1 MNAKDAWLKQVKFA
15 RKKKKGL
22 LYVGFNPNAGNVEHN
37 ISMMNKMLNVG
48 EISNNPISGPFG
60 GDVNAPAG
68 DGAGMAMGESYTPS
82 LNSLSPELKLF
93 IEENIEYIEHNQ
105 FKDLYEML
113 TNDIAPVEEL
123 TDILLGAGIDPL
135 PYFERYLPSGYAMGL
150 SIEEIE
156 IPGNIQMIQ
165 SYAFYG
171 CEKLVKA
178 DIMHGVE
185 YIGEEAFCD
194 CYNLKE
200 VNLPKSLL
208 EIYRG
213 AFCECP
219 NLKNVYYHGT
229 MEQFSKVKL
238 PFISSINKGSD
249 FDCIQCVDGKY
260 YLDPY

>member
-1 MNAKDAWLKQVKFA
+1 
-15 RKKKKGL
+15 
-22 LYVGFNPNAGNVEHN
+22 
-37 ISMMNKMLNVG
+37 ML
-48 EISNNPISGPFG
+48 S
-60 GDVNAPAG
+60 
-68 DGAGMAMGESYTPS
+68 
-82 LNSLSPELKLF
+82 
-93 IEENIEYIEHNQ
+93 
-105 FKDLYEML
+105 
-113 TNDIAPVEEL
+113 NDIASTNEL
-123 TDILLGAGIDPL
+123 TDILLSAGLDPL
-135 PYFERYLPSGYAMGL
+135 PYFERYLPSSYAMGL
-150 SIEEIE
+150 PIEEIE

-165 SYAFYG
+165 PYAFYG
-171 CEKLVKA
+171 CLKLLKA

-249 FDCIQCVDGKY
+249 FDCIQCIDGDFKI
-260 YLDPY
+260 

>member
-1 MNAKDAWLKQVKFA
+1 MNAKDAWLKQVKYN

-22 LYVGFNPNAGNVEHN
+22 PYIGFNPNAGNVEHN

-48 EISNNPISGPFG
+48 DLSNNPISGPFG
-60 GDVNAPAG
+60 GDVSAPAG
-68 DGAGMAMGESYTPS
+68 DGAGISMGESYNQS
-82 LNSLSPELKLF
+82 FDKLSPELKLF
-93 IEENIEYIEHNQ
+93 IEETIDYIENNQ
-105 FKDLYEML
+105 FTDLYEML

-123 TDILLGAGIDPL
+123 TDILLAAGIDPL
-135 PYFERYLPSGYAMGL
+135 PYFERYLPSTYATGL
-150 SIEEIE
+150 ELEEVV

-165 SYAFYG
+165 SYAFYS

-185 YIGEEAFCD
+185 YIGEQAFAD

-200 VNLPKSLL
+200 VNLPRSLL

-213 AFCECP
+213 AFCGCP

-229 MEQFSKVKL
+229 IEQFSKVKL
-238 PFISSINKGSD
+238 PFISSVNKSSGFDSIKCIDGD
-249 FDCIQCVDGKY
+249 FKI
-260 YLDPY
+260 

>member
-1 MNAKDAWLKQVKFA
+1 MNAKDAWLKQVKHH
-15 RKKKKGL
+15 KKRLKGL
-22 LYVGFNPNAGNVEHN
+22 PRIGFNPNAGNVEHN

-60 GDVNAPAG
+60 GDVSASAG
-68 DGAGMAMGESYTPS
+68 DGAGIAMGEAYRPL
-82 LNSLSPELKLF
+82 LNNLSPELKLF
-93 IEENIEYIEHNQ
+93 IEENIDYIEHNQ
-105 FKDLYEML
+105 FTDLYEML
-113 TNDIAPVEEL
+113 TTDIAPVEEL
-123 TDILLGAGIDPL
+123 TDILLSADIDPL
-135 PYFERYLPSGYAMGL
+135 PYFERYLPLTYATGL
-150 SIEEIE
+150 EIEEVE

-165 SYAFYG
+165 SYAFYD

-178 DIMHGVE
+178 DIMYGVE
-185 YIGEEAFCD
+185 YVGEEAFCN

-208 EIYRG
+208 QISRA

-238 PFISSINKGSD
+238 PVISSINKGSD
-249 FDCIQCVDGKY
+249 FDCIQCVDGNY